1 METKICKKCG
11 ETKEKSE
18 FFFRDK
24 KKNIL
29 HTQCKICYKQNRKN
43 KEHYIKYK
51 EAYLDRI
58 NKRKL
63 VRKKENRENMLSYF
77 KTHYC
82 IKCGERNPIVLDFDH
97 RDEKTKKHNISAMIA
112 SYNWETILMEIE
124 KCDVLCSNCHRIKTS
139 KQFGWWYEDI

>member
-1 METKICKKCG
+1 METKICKKCD

-29 HTQCKICYKQNRKN
+29 HTQCKICYKKNRKN

-51 EAYLDRI
+51 EAYLDRV

-63 VRKKENRENMLSYF
+63 IRKKENRENMLSYF
-77 KTHYC
+77 KTHC
-82 IKCGERNPIVLDFDH
+82 CVKCGEDNPIVLDFDH
-97 RDEKTKKHNISAMIA
+97 RDEKTKKYNISAMIA
-112 SYNWETILMEIE
+112 SYNWETIITEIQ